1 MKKNQASEQQVK
13 VQVKKKRKRKR
24 KPKDP
29 TRKSANLGVNRTGLM
44 NKAVEI
50 GITRTFHGYILRAI
64 DEQLKRDKIK

>member
-29 TRKSANLGVNRTGLM
+29 TRKSINLGVNRSALIDTAIK
-44 NKAVEI
+44 N
-50 GITRTFHGYILRAI
+50 TTQTYHGYMLSAI
-64 DEQLKRDKIK
+64 DEKLKRDKIK